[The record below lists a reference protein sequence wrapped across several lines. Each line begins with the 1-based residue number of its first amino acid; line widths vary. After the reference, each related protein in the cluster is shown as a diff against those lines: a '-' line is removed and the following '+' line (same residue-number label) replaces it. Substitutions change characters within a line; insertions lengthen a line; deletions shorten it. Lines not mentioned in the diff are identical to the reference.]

1 MKWCP
6 LDDGGAGHADR
17 RILAG
22 GERAYYGVNGRAESL
37 GFLPR
42 KISPL
47 SPDPKSVYGP
57 RVAAA
62 TIHDRP
68 KGQST
73 ATQLLLLLRI
83 QRGEGQRSEMK
94 CMMGC
99 KNIPIL

>member
-1 MKWCP
+1 M
-6 LDDGGAGHADR
+6 GARGFC
-17 RILAG
+17 
-22 GERAYYGVNGRAESL
+22 YGVNGRTVGRAESL

-42 KISPL
+42 KISLLLPIPNL
-47 SPDPKSVYGP
+47 FMDP
-57 RVAAA
+57 AATA

-73 ATQLLLLLRI
+73 AAPPLREATQLLLLLRI

-99 KNIPIL
+99 KSVPIL